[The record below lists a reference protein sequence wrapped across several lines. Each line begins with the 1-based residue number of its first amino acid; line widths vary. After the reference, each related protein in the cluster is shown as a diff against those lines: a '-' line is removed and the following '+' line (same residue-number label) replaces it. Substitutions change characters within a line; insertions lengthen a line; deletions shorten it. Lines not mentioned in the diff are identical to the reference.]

1 MKVNQIALKLIKYI
15 RENQL
20 FSASDHVVVAF
31 SGGYDSLHLATW
43 LTDGSLPVDLQPR
56 VSLVYINHGLRSDAD
71 IEEAFVED
79 WLAAHGQRFEN
90 IMMAQMDWDEV
101 PRSGVEGLARERR
114 YEILQSYADLWK
126 ASKVITAHH
135 RDDQAETILFKL
147 IRGSRLAQLAGM
159 TPTIT
164 WNGLTIVRPLL
175 QLAKHELPNIVAQP
189 ITHWIED
196 STNADLHYARNRI
209 RRVILPEMRQ
219 INSAVSDHIIDSA
232 DQLTG
237 MIALAQQGISRGM
250 VEIDAGQFDWQQPE
264 NQVLLILQSWLEKQ
278 HVYVVKDRQLQQVIQ
293 LMQNRSVA
301 QGTVNLEAGLQLVR
315 EKSHLF
321 VKHY

>member
-101 PRSGVEGLARERR
+101 PRSGVEALARERR

-164 WNGLTIVRPLL
+164 WNGMTIVRPLL

>member
-1 MKVNQIALKLIKYI
+1 MKVNQVSLKLIKYI
-15 RENQL
+15 RENKL

-43 LTDGSLPVDLQPR
+43 LTDGSLPVDLQPH

-71 IEEAFVED
+71 VEEAFVYD
-79 WLAAHGQRFEN
+79 WLEAHGQRFEN
-90 IMMAQMDWDEV
+90 VIMEQMEWEDI
-101 PRSGVEGLARERR
+101 PTSRVEALARERR
-114 YEILQSYADLWK
+114 YEILQRYADLWM
-126 ASKVITAHH
+126 ANKVVTAHH

-164 WNGLTIVRPLL
+164 WNGLTIVRPFL
-175 QLAKHELPNIVAQP
+175 QLAKRELPNIVAKP

-196 STNADLHYARNRI
+196 STNADVHYARNRI
-209 RRVILPEMRQ
+209 RRVILPEMQQ
-219 INSAVSDHIIDSA
+219 INSAVSEHIVDSA
-232 DQLTG
+232 GQLSG
-237 MIALAQQGISRGM
+237 LIALAQQGILQG
-250 VEIDAGQFDWQQPE
+250 VTEIDAGQFDWQQPE
-264 NQVLLILQSWLEKQ
+264 NQVLLILQSWLDKQ
-278 HVYVVKDRQLQQVIQ
+278 NIYVVKDRQLQQVIQ
-293 LMQNRSVA
+293 LMQNQSIA
-301 QGTVNLEAGLQLVR
+301 QGTVDLEDGLQLVR